1 VEGSGWGGEL
11 GRIAAGDLRRA
22 AKVVTLEGRE
32 LLDSRTRK
40 ALRGVEGRVA
50 QVGDVEAAATLLDP
64 IATGAGPGQQRA
76 ARRLVRAVYRLDRR
90 LDRAIAKQA
99 LTHEVDETQ
108 RRFERALVVRRGE
121 RVGPLLAHTLSQLP
135 ARPPLT

>member
-1 VEGSGWGGEL
+1 MEGSGWGGEL

-22 AKVVTLEGRE
+22 AKVATLEERG
-32 LLDSRTRK
+32 LLDSRTVK

-50 QVGDVEAAATLLDP
+50 QIDDAEAAATLMDP

-90 LDRAIAKQA
+90 LDRAIAKQG

-108 RRFERALVVRRGE
+108 RQFERALVARSGE
-121 RVGPLLAHTLSQLP
+121 RVGPLLAHTLSQVP
-135 ARPPLT
+135 PKPPLT